1 MSKEQKSSKPS
12 RGGGPSRHEGTEHH
26 GWSPDVDE
34 TRQQDNPSARRSF
47 HAGEHAPKPGPGRR
61 KSKEER
67 TSVPGDVAGSEGRS
81 GEDYAEE
88 PDRGMRDTGRR
99 GRSGRPSGTKDDE
112 AFTGVDPDDSEPG
125 PRPG

>member
-1 MSKEQKSSKPS
+1 MAKEHKSSKPS
-12 RGGGPSRHEGTEHH
+12 HGRGPSRHEGTEQH

-47 HAGEHAPKPGPGRR
+47 HTEENAPKPGPGRR

-67 TSVPGDVAGSEGRS
+67 TPVPGDVAGSEGRR
-81 GEDYAEE
+81 GEDYAGKSEK
-88 PDRGMRDTGRR
+88 GMRDTGRR

-112 AFTGVDPDDSEPG
+112 AFTGVDPNESEPG
-125 PRPG
+125 SRPG